1 LNSENRKKER
11 NFFPRALIYSSMKR
25 SIILT
30 SILLAI
36 ISTYEVCRAEEK
48 YLLVEIEDEVET
60 DGGRGRG
67 YDPKWEP
74 TPVPPV
80 TKPPF
85 WKTTWK
91 PKPTWKPMRRPTWEQ
106 KWKPTW
112 KPKPVTQPPP
122 ATWKPTWK
130 PKPVTQPPPPT
141 WKPKPVTQPPPP
153 TWKPNWE
160 PYNPKVNVK
169 GSRWL
174 APPPSYGGGGVPML
188 NVPVGPPVDPRGG
201 LIPGPVPGPIGPA
214 SPYDDYYGGGY

>member
-1 LNSENRKKER
+1 MGT
-11 NFFPRALIYSSMKR
+11 YSSMKR

-85 WKTTWK
+85 WKPTWK
-91 PKPTWKPMRRPTWEQ
+91 PKPTWRPTWRPTWEQ
-106 KWKPTW
+106 KWK
-112 KPKPVTQPPP
+112 
-122 ATWKPTWK
+122 
-130 PKPVTQPPPPT
+130 PT

>member
-1 LNSENRKKER
+1 
-11 NFFPRALIYSSMKR
+11 
-25 SIILT
+25 LT

-36 ISTYEVCRAEEK
+36 ITTYEVCRAEEK

-91 PKPTWKPMRRPTWEQ
+91 PKPTWKPTWRPTWEQ

-122 ATWKPTWK
+122 PTWKPTWK

-201 LIPGPVPGPIGPA
+201 LIPGPVPGPNGPA
-214 SPYDDYYGGGY
+214 PPYDDYYGGGY